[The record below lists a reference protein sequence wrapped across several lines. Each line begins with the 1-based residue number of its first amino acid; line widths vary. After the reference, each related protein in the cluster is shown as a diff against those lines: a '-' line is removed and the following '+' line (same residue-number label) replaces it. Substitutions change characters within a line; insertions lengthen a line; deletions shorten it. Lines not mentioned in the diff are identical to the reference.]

1 MLAGFLVSGIQKLVD
16 KMKETQ
22 TLGEKN
28 LLVLWRP
35 SERFFFGGGHQGLC
49 NT

>member
-22 TLGEKN
+22 SLKVPEKN
-28 LLVLWRP
+28 VKLISTVSYYLLKD
-35 SERFFFGGGHQGLC
+35 GYQ
-49 NT
+49 